1 MTTSL
6 IEVLVPGD
14 PATPPDPYRY
24 GWRPVERRREDGTV
38 SVERVPL
45 TLADVLH
52 PQEGDQMPENDA
64 HERRRRY
71 LADVFEARL
80 AGDPTAVVLSN
91 VLIAWDIPGL
101 GGHGPDVAVIQGVRR
116 RRNWG
121 TFDVAAEGA
130 RPALIVELTSPG
142 TAGLDRSEKLEEYE
156 QAGVPLYVIVDGVAR
171 RQRPTLRLLGY
182 TLTPSG
188 YQPLAPDE
196 RGWLWLAPV
205 RLWLGVEGDE
215 IVCYDEDG
223 RPQGD
228 YRALAVAVT
237 AAERARMEAER
248 ARAEAERRATAE
260 AAARA
265 EAEDRLRALEAELR
279 RLRGG

>member
-14 PATPPDPYRY
+14 PATPPNPYRY

-52 PQEGDQMPENDA
+52 PRESDQVPEDAA

-71 LADVFEARL
+71 LADVFEAQL
-80 AGDPTAVVLSN
+80 ATDPAAVVLSN
-91 VLIAWDIPGL
+91 VLIAWDIPGV
-101 GGHGPDVAVIQGVRR
+101 GPHGPDIAVIHGVRE

-171 RQRPTLRLLGY
+171 RQRPTLRLVGY
-182 TLTPSG
+182 TLTPDG

-196 RGWLWLAPV
+196 RGRLWLAPV
-205 RLWLGVEGDE
+205 RLWLGVEENE
-215 IVCYDEDG
+215 IVCFDEG
-223 RPQGD
+223 GKPLGN
-228 YRALAVAVT
+228 YRALAGAV
-237 AAERARMEAER
+237 RAVER
-248 ARAEAERRATAE
+248 ARAEAERRVQAE
-260 AAARA
+260 AAARVEA
-265 EAEDRLRALEAELR
+265 EARLQALEAELR